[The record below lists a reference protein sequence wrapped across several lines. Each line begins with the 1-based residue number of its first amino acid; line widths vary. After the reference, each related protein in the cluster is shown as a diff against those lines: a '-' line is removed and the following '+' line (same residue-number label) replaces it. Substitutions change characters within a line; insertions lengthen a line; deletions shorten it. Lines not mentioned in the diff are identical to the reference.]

1 MNLYEHT
8 IVARQDVSP
17 IQLKQLTEKYAKI
30 VEKNDGDIVKTENWG
45 LLNLAY
51 IIKKNKK
58 GNYVHFKIKGN
69 GKVIKELEKNEII
82 DSNLLRFMTV
92 KVKKFDLETNY
103 FEKKDEFEKKKINNK
118 KNKQST
124 FSKLSIFQPNKY
136 KYKKSC
142 PLSVK
147 GAPKVDYKNIK
158 LLKRYT
164 SENGKILPSRIT
176 SVSQKKQRELSISIK
191 RARNLALI

>member
-1 MNLYEHT
+1 M
-8 IVARQDVSP
+8 
-17 IQLKQLTEKYAKI
+17 LKK
-30 VEKNDGDIVKTENWG
+30 
-45 LLNLAY
+45 
-51 IIKKNKK
+51 KK
-58 GNYVHFKIKGN
+58 G
-69 GKVIKELEKNEII
+69 
-82 DSNLLRFMTV
+82 
-92 KVKKFDLETNY
+92 
-103 FEKKDEFEKKKINNK
+103 NNK
-118 KNKQST
+118 KNRQST

-147 GAPKVDYKNIK
+147 GAPIVDYKNIK